1 MLRLPRAIG
10 LLLAERRLV
19 HEQVGSKG
27 RLDHAVGGRSV
38 ACQHDL
44 PARPGLAEH
53 LLGSYDAAV
62 GKRDGRAR
70 LQRPAL
76 GPERDAQGI
85 GGGNVET
92 PRPLVLDERVAEG
105 VAPVADG
112 EGPHLVP
119 LAPKHRALGELD
131 DGYLVAQATED
142 ARQRAEQVIEAPW
155 PVQRQRHLAAT
166 ESKRLQHPGQA
177 EEVVGVE
184 VRQEDLVELD
194 QADVRAQEL
203 SLRAFA
209 AVEEQLL
216 PTAPDE
222 RGGRSAASGRHR
234 AGRAEEDDVEIHAA
248 SLGRRVLRQDEH
260 LARDEHR
267 SLELVPPLDLPD
279 TLARI
284 RVPARRDRPERVVRL
299 HDVAA
304 LRPGGVGGTGE
315 SGPEK
320 DAERDNDENASEHVF
335 AMMHEHVFAVKSL
348 RLKLRQKRIAT
359 IATKMTSVATTS
371 VIVSARRRETST
383 CGSRRIM
390 SARCPLAGVRET
402 RWHAKPLFPK
412 EGGGRRVSGAR
423 QSERAFRGLAL
434 VFVLS
439 FVNLVGVIFTAA
451 ALGGVE
457 PWTGW
462 QFVGAF
468 GVIEAASGL
477 ANVISPNIWRLP
489 VAELQT
495 NERTDVKLAASA
507 LLLPHWGGLARFGAG
522 LVCLALVAWQD
533 GLGPASAALVPFVLA
548 IAWSILALSAILAR
562 AGVARPDLDVFQ
574 IVVRWGRREQEAAPV
589 SIGASVFQFLLSI
602 ATIPAVKLLPPSVLY
617 QPELG
622 PSLDAMIVALVV
634 SVALFAVVW
643 VLWAGRIEL
652 HAPADQQREAEQHA

>member
-1 MLRLPRAIG
+1 MSP
-10 LLLAERRLV
+10 V
-19 HEQVGSKG
+19 ST
-27 RLDHAVGGRSV
+27 SF
-38 ACQHDL
+38 
-44 PARPGLAEH
+44 RPGRASPSTCSGATTRPS
-53 LLGSYDAAV
+53 GSVTGVPACSDPRSGPNGNAQRV
-62 GKRDGRAR
+62 GCSD
-70 LQRPAL
+70 
-76 GPERDAQGI
+76 
-85 GGGNVET
+85 VET

-105 VAPVADG
+105 VAPVADA

-119 LAPKHRALGELD
+119 VAPKHRALRELD
-131 DGYLVAQATED
+131 HGYLVAQATED

-155 PVQRQRHLAAT
+155 PVEGQRQLAAA
-166 ESKRLQHPGQA
+166 ESERLQHPGQA

-203 SLRAFA
+203 PLRALA

-216 PTAPDE
+216 PAAPDE

-248 SLGRRVLRQDEH
+248 SLGRFGVLRQDEH
-260 LARDEHR
+260 LPGDEHR

-284 RVPARRDRPERVVRL
+284 PVPPRRDRPERVVRL
-299 HDVAA
+299 HDVPA
-304 LRPGGVGGTGE
+304 LRPGRVGGAGE
-315 SGPEK
+315 GGPEK

-390 SARCPLAGVRET
+390 STRCPLAGCEKPAGT
-402 RWHAKPLFPK
+402 RSRCSRRK
-412 EGGGRRVSGAR
+412 GGGRRVSGAR

-522 LVCLALVAWQD
+522 LVCLAL
-533 GLGPASAALVPFVLA
+533 
-548 IAWSILALSAILAR
+548 
-562 AGVARPDLDVFQ
+562 
-574 IVVRWGRREQEAAPV
+574 
-589 SIGASVFQFLLSI
+589 
-602 ATIPAVKLLPPSVLY
+602 
-617 QPELG
+617 
-622 PSLDAMIVALVV
+622 
-634 SVALFAVVW
+634 
-643 VLWAGRIEL
+643 
-652 HAPADQQREAEQHA
+652 